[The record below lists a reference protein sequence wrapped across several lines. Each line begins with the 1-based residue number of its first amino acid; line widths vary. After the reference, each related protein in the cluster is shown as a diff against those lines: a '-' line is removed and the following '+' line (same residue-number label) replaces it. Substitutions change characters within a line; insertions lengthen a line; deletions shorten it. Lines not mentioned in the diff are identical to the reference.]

1 MSNRDQGYP
10 DAQPT
15 SKLDV
20 ICTRLEPEPR
30 SLSDCWTLLASDV
43 EKSPNVNWLL
53 AMERV
58 EQQVA
63 APNGLKLL
71 STVYA
76 YDDAPDPPFSRAVW
90 VAGLV
95 PEKMVVPLLAA
106 ASRLFHRSTIT
117 VKRIDGSFRQ
127 HLSEKD
133 LSNSRTFR
141 DVVQRLRKENLAIVL
156 GHDKYH
162 RFGIMRPRLVPDE
175 TNEGRDFVADCYV
188 AKIKDVQ
195 VYLKNSVLP
204 AHTSL
209 STHSVIE
216 ETAETEEA
224 NHDSSWKPPAAEEYS
239 FNTTSSRKPPTED
252 DDDHNDTT
260 NWETQTRSWSSEHDS
275 GWGMPSKKTRLDDST
290 YHRDAGAAAA
300 DEFYS
305 PPRSLDRA
313 DSRLF
318 HMRAFNNWVKATQ
331 IAELDPKSGPAVT
344 GKKKQRAATGAHSAL
359 LRVLDLACG
368 KGGDLGK
375 WVRCCSRGIGNYVG
389 SDAARGSL
397 RDAAIR
403 ARKMRSKLK
412 NCTFTCADLGA
423 DVPGRLKSSKRKRMQ
438 KLLTWSLRDE
448 ADGEDSLP
456 DFRMKRGGGIAETD
470 KFDVVSI
477 QFAIHYMMQTH
488 KRARRFFR
496 TVSELLEI
504 GGNLIATTIDARV
517 VLDHLMSL
525 GFDVH
530 CNNTLNSETDK
541 WASSS
546 PEALISVGGGA
557 CKIRFAEDVV
567 KKLFAHSGNV
577 ADLFGLEYVFTLG
590 EGSDHG
596 GGVGDVV
603 NLPEWLTPL
612 PVLQSLANEAGLELE
627 YAE

>member
-1 MSNRDQGYP
+1 MPNRDQGYP

-15 SKLDV
+15 SKLV
-20 ICTRLEPEPR
+20 ICTRLEPQR
-30 SLSDCWTLLASDV
+30 LSDCWTLLASDV

-53 AMERV
+53 AMEQV

-76 YDDAPDPPFSRAVW
+76 YDDSPDPPFSRAVW

-95 PEKMVVPLLAA
+95 PEKMVAPLLD

-117 VKRIDGSFRQ
+117 VKRMDGSLRQ

-156 GHDKYH
+156 GQDKYH

-175 TNEGRDFVADCYV
+175 TNEGRDFVVDCYV

-195 VYLKNSVLP
+195 VYVKNSVLP

-209 STHSVIE
+209 STHSSIE
-216 ETAETEEA
+216 ETDSVHGGFDAETEEA

-260 NWETQTRSWSSEHDS
+260 NGETQSRSWNSEHDS

-290 YHRDAGAAAA
+290 HHRDAGAAAA

-344 GKKKQRAATGAHSAL
+344 GKKKQRAATGTHSAL

-375 WVRCCSRGIGNYVG
+375 WVRCSRGIGNYVG
-389 SDAARGSL
+389 SDAAQGSL
-397 RDAAIR
+397 RDAASWSLLLGIVDNR
-403 ARKMRSKLK
+403 RIQQLAVTHKIEWSDSEHKMPEMLFDGLFLHVLPEHASLK
-412 NCTFTCADLGA
+412 VVHVILQIEADDSSDPFDEINEFFRWQLDWFDTHPTMFHNMGVGSLLFLNVGVCVDGYVGDGESIHHTRHMKTNKWWDNFITPGLSLNWYRDHEEHASHWSGTPLGA
-423 DVPGRLKSSKRKRMQ
+423 PSGENKTVNA
-438 KLLTWSLRDE
+438 LLTLRVRAINFDILY
-448 ADGEDSLP
+448 SKSTIQLP
-456 DFRMKRGGGIAETD
+456 
-470 KFDVVSI
+470 FDTRTANASVIGHLLQRKLS
-477 QFAIHYMMQTH
+477 
-488 KRARRFFR
+488 RRES
-496 TVSELLEI
+496 T
-504 GGNLIATTIDARV
+504 
-517 VLDHLMSL
+517 
-525 GFDVH
+525 
-530 CNNTLNSETDK
+530 
-541 WASSS
+541 
-546 PEALISVGGGA
+546 P
-557 CKIRFAEDVV
+557 
-567 KKLFAHSGNV
+567 
-577 ADLFGLEYVFTLG
+577 FG
-590 EGSDHG
+590 SC
-596 GGVGDVV
+596 
-603 NLPEWLTPL
+603 
-612 PVLQSLANEAGLELE
+612 
-627 YAE
+627 